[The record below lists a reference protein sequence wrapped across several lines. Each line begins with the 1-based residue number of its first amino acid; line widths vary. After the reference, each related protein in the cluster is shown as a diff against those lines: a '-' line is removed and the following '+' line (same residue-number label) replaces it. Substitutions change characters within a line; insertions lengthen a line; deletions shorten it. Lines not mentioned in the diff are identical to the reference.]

1 MKVRLNKR
9 HLDNE
14 LNGIFQLQVDPLR
27 VAYVPKD
34 EGNIEIG
41 ERGLPEC
48 ILTYKS
54 TIPTP
59 QQEPELYAIPHETD
73 VKQPEEVWL
82 KCRNAT
88 VILITEKE
96 DNRFRRE
103 NESLIERIEA
113 LYVEL

>member
-1 MKVRLNKR
+1 VKLRLNKK

-34 EGNIEIG
+34 EGDKKIG

-59 QQEPELYAIPHETD
+59 EQEPELYAIPHEKD
-73 VKQPEEVWL
+73 PKQPDEVWL
-82 KCRNAT
+82 KYRDAT

-96 DNRFRRE
+96 DDKFRKE
-103 NESLIERIEA
+103 NKDLIERIEA
-113 LYVEL
+113 LYVE